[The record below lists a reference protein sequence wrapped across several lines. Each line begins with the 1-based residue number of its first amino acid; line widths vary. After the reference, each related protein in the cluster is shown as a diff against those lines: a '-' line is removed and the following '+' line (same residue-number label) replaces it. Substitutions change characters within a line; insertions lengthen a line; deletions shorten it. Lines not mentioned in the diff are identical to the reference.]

1 MYFNDSV
8 REDENRAPFPECFL
22 TGSAFRVVN
31 GSSDIETKAYY
42 ATQPAGEGFPQSVA
56 SGDPTSSGMMI
67 WTRVDP
73 SLEAGA
79 SDIEIG
85 GGGFEWPN
93 KPHDKNNSSFADLID
108 QGKTVMFQV
117 STHPNFSFVELSGF
131 SPVWKDHDHVVRMD
145 LDGLLHPNETYY
157 YRFITRSGLVSK
169 AGRCRTLPPE
179 GSDCPAA
186 TIGYVSCQD
195 YTSGYFNALAHLADE
210 QMDFF
215 LHLGDYIYEAAGEAS
230 YQTGLEARQIT
241 LPSGEDKAFTLED
254 YRHLYN
260 VYRTDPDLQK
270 LHENHAMVATWDDHE
285 FANDA
290 YAPAVAPDDSLEP
303 DLKRRHSAN
312 SAWLEYMPSRVYVPS
327 RSSSSNALKLYRS
340 MTIGDLATLY
350 ITDERAYRDAH
361 PCGEQELERYFT
373 DGCENI
379 HSPDRSMLG
388 REQKDWFLGELKNS
402 SSLWNIWAN
411 QVQITQLKFLGRY
424 INLDAW
430 DGFAHERQAIAQT
443 VMNKGI
449 QNFIVLTGDF
459 HSFEASYLQE
469 DYSRDGHKFGVEL
482 MVGSVTSSNL
492 NEMVQKN
499 LNNLFDHT
507 SPLPQNATLEIFRTF
522 LPDALSKRIIPT
534 EFLFKE
540 LQNAIKI
547 ENPWIELFDSTS
559 HGYALLE
566 LSKSRAVW
574 TAYAVESIE
583 EKQASKS
590 LLLQCEIPNGEAA
603 INVKEKNS
611 LFG

>member
-1 MYFNDSV
+1 MYFNDSAMG
-8 REDENRAPFPECFL
+8 DENRASFLECFL
-22 TGSAFRVVN
+22 TGSAFKLVD
-31 GSSDIETKAYY
+31 GSTDMDTEAYS
-42 ATQPAGEGFPQSVA
+42 ATQPAGKGFPQSVA
-56 SGDPTSSGMMI
+56 SGDPTSSGMML

-79 SDIEIG
+79 SDTEIG
-85 GGGFEWPN
+85 GEN
-93 KPHDKNNSSFADLID
+93 QA
-108 QGKTVMFQV
+108 QAVMFQV
-117 STHPNFSFVELSGF
+117 STHPDFSFVELSGF
-131 SPVWKDHDHVVRMD
+131 CPLWKDHDNVVRLD
-145 LDGLLHPNETYY
+145 LDGLLRPDETYY
-157 YRFITRSGLVSK
+157 YRFITRSGLVSR

-179 GSDCPAA
+179 GSDCSTA

-195 YTSGYFNALAHLADE
+195 YTSGYFNALSHLADE
-210 QMDFF
+210 QLDFF
-215 LHLGDYIYEAAGEAS
+215 LHLGDYVYEAAGNAS
-230 YQTGLEARQIT
+230 YQTGMEARQIT
-241 LPSGEDKAFTLED
+241 LPSSEDKAFTLED
-254 YRHLYN
+254 YRHLYS

-285 FANDA
+285 FANDT

-303 DLKRRHSAN
+303 NPERRHSAN

-327 RSSSSNALKLYRS
+327 PSSSSNALKLYRS

-388 REQKDWFLGELKNS
+388 KDQKDWFLGELKNS

-430 DGFAHERQAIAQT
+430 DGFAHERQTIAQT
-443 VMNKGI
+443 VINEGV
-449 QNFIVLTGDF
+449 QNFLALTGDF

-469 DYSRDGHKFGVEL
+469 DYSRDGHKYGVEL

-522 LPDALSKRIIPT
+522 LPDALSERIIPT

-566 LSKSRAVW
+566 LSKSKAVW
-574 TAYAVESIE
+574 TACAVDSIE
-583 EKQASKS
+583 EKQAPKS
-590 LLLQCEIPNGEAA
+590 VLLQCEIPNGEAA